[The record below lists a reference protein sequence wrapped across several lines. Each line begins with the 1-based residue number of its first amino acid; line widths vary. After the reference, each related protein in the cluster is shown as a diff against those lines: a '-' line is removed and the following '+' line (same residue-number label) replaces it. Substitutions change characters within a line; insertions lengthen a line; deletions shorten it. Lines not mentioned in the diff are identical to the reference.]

1 MIKEEQVGNPVGT
14 EDLSPDFSIWCE
26 NVADFF
32 PRIRSYEQSLDV
44 ASVAANSTAEQ
55 SFTVTGV
62 SVDDMI
68 IGINKPSYT
77 ADLAIIN
84 ARVSAKNTI
93 AITFEN
99 SSGSAI
105 DPAAETYS
113 IAVLRK

>member
-1 MIKEEQVGNPVGT
+1 VIKEEQVGNPVGT
-14 EDLSPDFSIWCE
+14 EEFAYDFSLWCE

-32 PRIRSYEQSLDV
+32 PRIRSYEKLLNI
-44 ASVAANSTAEQ
+44 ASVPANSTAEQ
-55 SFTVTGV
+55 TFTVTGV
-62 SVDDMI
+62 SVDDMV
-68 IGINKPSYT
+68 IGINKPSHT

-84 ARVSAKNTI
+84 TRVSAKDTI